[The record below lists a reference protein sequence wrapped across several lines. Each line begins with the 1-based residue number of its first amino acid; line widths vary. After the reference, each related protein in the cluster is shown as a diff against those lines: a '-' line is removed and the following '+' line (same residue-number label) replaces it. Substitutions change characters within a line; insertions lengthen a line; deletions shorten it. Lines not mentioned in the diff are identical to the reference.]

1 MFKIY
6 YLKVKKEKN
15 STPYFNVMNINII
28 QIQCR
33 NGDFLTITFKKCHQ
47 QSLKGWEKR
56 KKSHYTN
63 KPQLNLGKSIGSS

>member
-1 MFKIY
+1 
-6 YLKVKKEKN
+6 
-15 STPYFNVMNINII
+15 MNINII